1 MVCQVKP
8 AHRLTHMA
16 LVVQLIVGE
25 FEFVEADHLPHPGVS
40 RGQGVWVDV
49 DPRGHGGVRVP
60 RHHPLGAVVHIPGRH
75 THTVTDVSA
84 PNHISHF
91 IFCFFQQVLHVIR
104 KH

>member
-16 LVVQLIVGE
+16 LVVQLIVSE

-60 RHHPLGAVVHIPGRH
+60 RHHPLGAVVHIPRGQ
-75 THTVTDVSA
+75 THSDRR
-84 PNHISHF
+84 ISTKPYF
-91 IFCFFQQVLHVIR
+91 TFDIQFFSTGFAHVIV